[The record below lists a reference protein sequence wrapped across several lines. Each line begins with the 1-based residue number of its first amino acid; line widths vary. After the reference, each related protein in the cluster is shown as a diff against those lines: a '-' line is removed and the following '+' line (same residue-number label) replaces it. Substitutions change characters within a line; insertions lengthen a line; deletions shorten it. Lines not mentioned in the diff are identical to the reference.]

1 MVLESGGGVT
11 LDLVYDK
18 VRGQYVQLLSD
29 QTVFSP
35 LATSLPLWAALAIL
49 PAVPTAK
56 WGN

>member
-1 MVLESGGGVT
+1 MT